1 MGDILGRIRRRGR
14 KESTVLHRPAW
25 APDEID
31 IERPA
36 PARMYDY
43 YLGGS
48 HNFAADRQLA
58 EANLQVWPDL
68 AAICQAN
75 RAFLHRSVRYLAAQ
89 AGIGQFLDL
98 GSGIP
103 SIGNVHEVAAAVDP
117 ASVTVYVDADPVAFA
132 HGEMMLR
139 DDPHTAIIHADLRDP
154 QGVLSDPVVTRYM
167 DLSQPVAVVMN
178 SVLPFVPDEDDPA
191 AVVAAF
197 REATAPGSYL
207 VLSHATSD
215 YRPERA
221 TRTQG
226 IYAKASHT
234 ATFRSRTQIEALM
247 DGYELVEP
255 GLVDVINW
263 RPDPDAGPDRLGGDV
278 TRYSLLAAVGRRG

>member
-1 MGDILGRIRRRGR
+1 M
-14 KESTVLHRPAW
+14 LHRPAW

-75 RAFLHRSVRYLAAQ
+75 RGFLHRSVRYLAAQ

-103 SIGNVHEVAAAVDP
+103 SIGNVHEVAGAVDP
-117 ASVTVYVDADPVAFA
+117 EAVTVYVDADPVAFA

-139 DDPHTAIIHADLRDP
+139 NDPHTAIIHADLRDP
-154 QGVLSDPVVTRYM
+154 QGVLSHPVVTRYM

-178 SVLPFVPDEDDPA
+178 SVVPFVPDEDDPA
-191 AVVAAF
+191 AVIAAF

-234 ATFRSRTQIEALM
+234 ATFRSRAQIEAFM
-247 DGYELVEP
+247 AGYELVEP

-278 TRYSLLAAVGRRG
+278 TRYSLLAAVGRRD